1 MGFSDLI
8 WIFFVFAA
16 LQPMIRQRALVYL
29 RQRKIAEIQA
39 KRGTRV
45 IALVHRQETM
55 RFLGF
60 PVVRYIDMDDSEE
73 ITRAIHETDPSTP
86 IDVVLHTPGGLVL
99 AALQIARALDRHP
112 AKVSVLVPHLAM
124 SGGTLIAMAANEI
137 VISPHAVLGPI
148 DPQIGGFPAASL
160 MKVVV
165 DKPIGEID
173 DQTLILADVGRK
185 ATAQVRRA
193 AQELLEKPLGAERAA
208 EIAEKM
214 TSGSWTHDYAIT
226 PEEARSL
233 GLPISTEMPEEVLQL
248 LSLYPQPVRS
258 VPTVEYLPTPPRPP
272 ARESR

>member
-55 RFLGF
+55 RLLGF
-60 PVVRYIDMDDSEE
+60 PVVRYIDMDDSED

-112 AKVSVLVPHLAM
+112 AKVTVLVPHLAM

-148 DPQIGGFPAASL
+148 DPQVGSFPAASL
-160 MKVVV
+160 MKVLA
-165 DKPIGEID
+165 DKPIAEID

-208 EIAEKM
+208 KVAEKM
-214 TSGSWTHDYAIT
+214 TSGIWTHDYAIT
-226 PEEARSL
+226 PDEAKSL
-233 GLPISTEMPEEVLQL
+233 GLPISTDMPEEVLQL

-272 ARESR
+272 TRSVQ

>member
-8 WIFFVFAA
+8 WMFFIFAA

-55 RFLGF
+55 RLLGF
-60 PVVRYIDMDDSEE
+60 PVVRYIDMDDSED
-73 ITRAIHETDPSTP
+73 ITRAIHETDPATP
-86 IDVVLHTPGGLVL
+86 IDIVLHTPGGLVL

-112 AKVSVLVPHLAM
+112 AKVTVLVPHLAM

-148 DPQIGGFPAASL
+148 DPQVGSFPAASL
-160 MKVVV
+160 MKVVT
-165 DKPIGEID
+165 DKPIAEID

-185 ATAQVRRA
+185 ATVQVRRA
-193 AQELLEKPLGAERAA
+193 AQELLERPLGADRAA
-208 EIAEKM
+208 EVAEKM
-214 TSGSWTHDYAIT
+214 TSGIWTHDYAIT
-226 PEEARSL
+226 PEEAKSL

-258 VPTVEYLPTPPRPP
+258 VPAVEYLPMPPRPP
-272 ARESR
+272 ARGGR

>member
-55 RFLGF
+55 RLLGF
-60 PVVRYIDMDDSEE
+60 PLVRYIDMDDSED
-73 ITRAIHETDPSTP
+73 ITRAIHETDPATP

-112 AKVSVLVPHLAM
+112 AKVTVLVPHLAM

-148 DPQIGGFPAASL
+148 DPQVGSFPAASL
-160 MKVVV
+160 MKVLA
-165 DKPIGEID
+165 DKPIAEID

-208 EIAEKM
+208 EVAEKM
-214 TSGSWTHDYAIT
+214 TSGIWTHDYAIT
-226 PEEARSL
+226 PDEAKSL
-233 GLPISTEMPEEVLQL
+233 GLPISTDMPEEVLQL

-272 ARESR
+272 TRSVQ

>member
-55 RFLGF
+55 RLLGF
-60 PVVRYIDMDDSEE
+60 PLVRYIDMDDSED
-73 ITRAIHETDPSTP
+73 ITRAIHETDPATP

-112 AKVSVLVPHLAM
+112 AKVTVLVPQLAM

-148 DPQIGGFPAASL
+148 DPQVGSFPAASL
-160 MKVVV
+160 MKVLA
-165 DKPIGEID
+165 DKPIAEID

-208 EIAEKM
+208 EVAEKM
-214 TSGSWTHDYAIT
+214 TSGIWTHDYAIT
-226 PEEARSL
+226 PDEAKSL
-233 GLPISTEMPEEVLQL
+233 GLPISTDMPEEVLQL

-272 ARESR
+272 TRSVQ

>member
-8 WIFFVFAA
+8 WMFFIFAA
-16 LQPMIRQRALVYL
+16 LQPVIRQRALVYL

-55 RFLGF
+55 RLLGF
-60 PVVRYIDMDDSEE
+60 PVVRYIDMDDSED
-73 ITRAIHETDPSTP
+73 ITRAIHETDPATP

-112 AKVSVLVPHLAM
+112 AKVTVLVPHLAM

-148 DPQIGGFPAASL
+148 DPQVGSFPAASL
-160 MKVVV
+160 MKVVA
-165 DKPIGEID
+165 DKPIAEID

-193 AQELLEKPLGAERAA
+193 AQELLERPLGADRAA
-208 EIAEKM
+208 EVAEKM
-214 TSGSWTHDYAIT
+214 TSGIWTHDYAIT
-226 PEEARSL
+226 PEEAKSL

-258 VPTVEYLPTPPRPP
+258 VPTVEYLPMPPRPP
-272 ARESR
+272 TRNGR

>member
-29 RQRKIAEIQA
+29 RQRKLAEIQA

-55 RFLGF
+55 RLLGF
-60 PVVRYIDMDDSEE
+60 PVVRYIDMDDSED
-73 ITRAIHETDPSTP
+73 ITRAIHETDPTTP

-112 AKVSVLVPHLAM
+112 AKVTVLVPHLAM

-137 VISPHAVLGPI
+137 IISPHAVLGPI
-148 DPQIGGFPAASL
+148 DPQIGSFPAASL
-160 MKVVV
+160 MKVVA
-165 DKPIGEID
+165 DKPIAEID

-208 EIAEKM
+208 EVAEKM
-214 TSGSWTHDYAIT
+214 TSGIWTHDYAIT
-226 PEEARSL
+226 PEEAKSL
-233 GLPISTEMPEEVLQL
+233 GLPVSTEMPEEVLQL

-258 VPTVEYLPTPPRPP
+258 VPTVEYLPIPPRPP
-272 ARESR
+272 TRDSR

>member
-55 RFLGF
+55 RLLGF
-60 PVVRYIDMDDSEE
+60 PVVRYIDMDDSED

-112 AKVSVLVPHLAM
+112 AKVTVLVPHLAM

-148 DPQIGGFPAASL
+148 DPQVGSFPAASL
-160 MKVVV
+160 MKVLA
-165 DKPIGEID
+165 DKPIAEID

-208 EIAEKM
+208 EVAEKM
-214 TSGSWTHDYAIT
+214 TSGIWTHDYAIT
-226 PEEARSL
+226 PDEAKSL
-233 GLPISTEMPEEVLQL
+233 GLPISTDMPEEVLQL

-272 ARESR
+272 TRSVQ

>member
-8 WIFFVFAA
+8 WMFFIFAA

-55 RFLGF
+55 RLLGF
-60 PVVRYIDMDDSEE
+60 PVVRYIDMDDSED
-73 ITRAIHETDPSTP
+73 ITRAIHETDPATP

-112 AKVSVLVPHLAM
+112 AKVTVLVPHLAM

-148 DPQIGGFPAASL
+148 DPQVGSFPAASL
-160 MKVVV
+160 MKVLA
-165 DKPIGEID
+165 DKPIAEID

-208 EIAEKM
+208 EVAEKM
-214 TSGSWTHDYAIT
+214 TSGIWTHDYAIT
-226 PEEARSL
+226 PDEAKSL
-233 GLPISTEMPEEVLQL
+233 GLPISTDMPEEVLQL

-272 ARESR
+272 TRSVQ

>member
-29 RQRKIAEIQA
+29 RQRKLAEIQA

-55 RFLGF
+55 RLLGF
-60 PVVRYIDMDDSEE
+60 PVVRYIDMDDSED
-73 ITRAIHETDPSTP
+73 ITRAIHETDPTTP

-112 AKVSVLVPHLAM
+112 AKVTVLVPHLAM

-137 VISPHAVLGPI
+137 IISPHAVLGPI
-148 DPQIGGFPAASL
+148 DPQIGSFPAASL
-160 MKVVV
+160 MKVVA
-165 DKPIGEID
+165 DKPIAEID

-208 EIAEKM
+208 EVAEKM
-214 TSGSWTHDYAIT
+214 TSGIWTHDYAIT
-226 PEEARSL
+226 PEEAKSL

-258 VPTVEYLPTPPRPP
+258 VPTVEYLPIPPRPP
-272 ARESR
+272 TRDSR

>member
-8 WIFFVFAA
+8 WMFFIFAA

-45 IALVHRQETM
+45 IALAHRQETM
-55 RFLGF
+55 RLLGF
-60 PVVRYIDMDDSEE
+60 PVVRYIDMDDSED
-73 ITRAIHETDPSTP
+73 ITRAIHETDPATP
-86 IDVVLHTPGGLVL
+86 IDVVLQTPGGLVL

-112 AKVSVLVPHLAM
+112 AKVTVLVPHLAM

-148 DPQIGGFPAASL
+148 DPQVGSFPAASL
-160 MKVVV
+160 MKVVA
-165 DKPIGEID
+165 DKPIAEID

-193 AQELLEKPLGAERAA
+193 AQELLERPLGADRAA
-208 EIAEKM
+208 EVAEKM
-214 TSGSWTHDYAIT
+214 TSGIWTHDYAIT
-226 PEEARSL
+226 PEEAKSL

-258 VPTVEYLPTPPRPP
+258 VPTVEYLPMPPRPP
-272 ARESR
+272 TRNGR

>member
-8 WIFFVFAA
+8 WMFFIFAA

-55 RFLGF
+55 RLLGF
-60 PVVRYIDMDDSEE
+60 PVVRYIDMDDSED
-73 ITRAIHETDPSTP
+73 ITRAIHETDPATP

-112 AKVSVLVPHLAM
+112 AKVTVLVPHLAM

-148 DPQIGGFPAASL
+148 DPQVGSFPAASL
-160 MKVVV
+160 MKVVA
-165 DKPIGEID
+165 DKPIAEID

-193 AQELLEKPLGAERAA
+193 AQELLERPLGADRAA
-208 EIAEKM
+208 EVAEKM
-214 TSGSWTHDYAIT
+214 TSGIWTHDYAIT
-226 PEEARSL
+226 PEEAKSL

-258 VPTVEYLPTPPRPP
+258 VPTVEYLPMPPRPP
-272 ARESR
+272 TRNGR

>member
-55 RFLGF
+55 RLLGF
-60 PVVRYIDMDDSEE
+60 PLVRYIDMDDSED
-73 ITRAIHETDPSTP
+73 ITRAIHETDPATP

-112 AKVSVLVPHLAM
+112 AKVTVLVPHLAM

-148 DPQIGGFPAASL
+148 DPQVGSFPAASL
-160 MKVVV
+160 MKVLA
-165 DKPIGEID
+165 DKPIAEID

-208 EIAEKM
+208 EVAEKM
-214 TSGSWTHDYAIT
+214 TSGIWTHDYALT
-226 PEEARSL
+226 PDEAKSL
-233 GLPISTEMPEEVLQL
+233 GLPISTDMPEEVLQL

-272 ARESR
+272 TRSVQ

>member
-55 RFLGF
+55 RLLGF
-60 PVVRYIDMDDSEE
+60 PVVRYIDMDDSED
-73 ITRAIHETDPSTP
+73 ITRAIHETDPATP

-112 AKVSVLVPHLAM
+112 AKVTVLVPHLAM

-148 DPQIGGFPAASL
+148 DPQVGSFPAASL
-160 MKVVV
+160 MKVVA
-165 DKPIGEID
+165 DKPIAEID

-185 ATAQVRRA
+185 ATAQVRHA

-208 EIAEKM
+208 EVAEKM
-214 TSGSWTHDYAIT
+214 TSGIWTHDYAIT
-226 PEEARSL
+226 PEEAKSL
-233 GLPISTEMPEEVLQL
+233 GLPISTDMPEEVLQL

-258 VPTVEYLPTPPRPP
+258 VPTVEYLPMPPRPP
-272 ARESR
+272 TRNAP

>member
-55 RFLGF
+55 RLLGF
-60 PVVRYIDMDDSEE
+60 PVVRYIDMDDSED
-73 ITRAIHETDPSTP
+73 ITRAIHETDPATP

-112 AKVSVLVPHLAM
+112 AKVTVLVPHLAM

-148 DPQIGGFPAASL
+148 DPQVGSFPAASL
-160 MKVVV
+160 MKVVA
-165 DKPIGEID
+165 DKPIAEID
-173 DQTLILADVGRK
+173 DQTLILADIGRK

-208 EIAEKM
+208 EVADKM
-214 TSGSWTHDYAIT
+214 TSGIWTHDYAIT
-226 PEEARSL
+226 PDEAKSL

-272 ARESR
+272 TRSVP